1 MKREFLINVVLVV
14 GLNVLIKVFFIF
26 GIDRNVQ
33 NLVGQTEY
41 GAYFAILN
49 LAYLFQIINDFGI
62 QNFNNKHIAQHRQ
75 LLPKYL
81 PNILVFKTILG
92 FLFMMAFL
100 LFGWILGYWAL
111 SKTLLIAV
119 GLNQIF
125 VALIYYL
132 RSNVSALGFYRLDSI
147 FSVLDKFLMILIIGI
162 MIWTPSL
169 RENFQMEWF
178 AWGQFV
184 ALFLTAIAGLLFL
197 YRKIDIPRIRLNWP
211 FLLVIIKE
219 SKPYAILGLLMAI
232 YSRID
237 SVMLSQIISEKETGI
252 YASAFRLMDAGTMVG
267 LLISA
272 FLLPMFV
279 RQIKEK
285 EPTEELADLVIKMMW
300 VVGVA
305 VAIPVIVYR
314 LPIMRLLYTEG
325 NQYAADVLGFLMVA
339 LLALMWSS
347 VNGVLL
353 IAAGAIKRLNI
364 MYFIAV
370 LLNLG
375 LNFLLI
381 PHFGAVGAALVAATT
396 QWFVTLYQYRLL
408 AQSSLLGLSFKT
420 VLQIVGLLVLSGL
433 GTYGLSTLSP
443 NWIILFVASGVL
455 TIGLSVVLGLFSP
468 QGLIKLLKNR

>member
-33 NLVGQTEY
+33 NLVGQAEY

-81 PNILVFKTILG
+81 PNILVFKAILG
-92 FLFMMAFL
+92 FVFMMAFL
-100 LFGWILGYWAL
+100 LFGWMLGYWVL
-111 SKTLLIAV
+111 SKNLLITI
-119 GLNQIF
+119 GLNQIL

-147 FSVLDKFLMILIIGI
+147 FSVLDKFLMIVIIGSL
-162 MIWTPSL
+162 IWVPAF
-169 RENFQMEWF
+169 RQNFQMEWF
-178 AWGQFV
+178 AWGQFF
-184 ALFLTAIAGLLFL
+184 ALLLTAVAGLAFL
-197 YRKIDIPRIRLNWP
+197 YKKIDIPRIRLNWP

-219 SKPYAILGLLMAI
+219 SRPYAVLGLLMAI

-267 LLISA
+267 LLISS

-285 EPTEELADLVIKMMW
+285 APTAALSDLVIKMMW

-305 VAIPVIVYR
+305 VAVPVIMYR

-325 NQYAADVLGFLMVA
+325 NQYAADVLGFLMVG

-364 MYFIAV
+364 MYFVAV

-375 LNFLLI
+375 LNLLLI
-381 PHFGAVGAALVAATT
+381 PKYGAVGAAMVAATT

-408 AQSSLLGLSFKT
+408 AQTALLGITYKT
-420 VLQIVGLLVLSGL
+420 SLQIVGLLILSVLGS
-433 GTYGLSTLSP
+433 YGLSEMSV
-443 NWIILFVASGVL
+443 NWILLFLASSSLSIL
-455 TIGLSVVLGLFSP
+455 LSIVLGLFSP

>member
-1 MKREFLINVVLVV
+1 
-14 GLNVLIKVFFIF
+14 
-26 GIDRNVQ
+26 
-33 NLVGQTEY
+33 
-41 GAYFAILN
+41 
-49 LAYLFQIINDFGI
+49 
-62 QNFNNKHIAQHRQ
+62 
-75 LLPKYL
+75 
-81 PNILVFKTILG
+81 
-92 FLFMMAFL
+92 MMAFL

>member
-14 GLNVLIKVFFIF
+14 GLNVFIKVFFIF

-33 NLVGQTEY
+33 NLVGQTAY

-81 PNILVFKTILG
+81 PNILVFKAILG
-92 FLFMMAFL
+92 FIFMMTFL
-100 LFGWILGYWAL
+100 LFGWMLGYWAL

-119 GLNQIF
+119 GLNQIL

-147 FSVLDKFLMILIIGI
+147 FSVLDKFLMILIIGTL
-162 MIWTPSL
+162 IWTPSL
-169 RENFQMEWF
+169 RENFRMEWF
-178 AWGQFV
+178 AWGQFL
-184 ALFLTAIAGLLFL
+184 ALLLTALAGLAFL
-197 YRKIDIPRIRLNWP
+197 YRKINIPRIRLNLP
-211 FLLVIIKE
+211 FLIVIIKE

-285 EPTEELADLVIKMMW
+285 APTAELSDLVIKMMW

-305 VAIPVIVYR
+305 VAIPVIIFR
-314 LPIMRLLYTEG
+314 LPIMQLLYTEG
-325 NQYAADVLGFLMVA
+325 SRYSADVLGFLMVA

-375 LNFLLI
+375 LNYLLI
-381 PHFGAVGAALVAATT
+381 PRYGAVGAAFVAATT
-396 QWFVTLYQYRLL
+396 QWFVTLFQYRLL
-408 AQSSLLGLSFKT
+408 AQTSLLGLSIKT
-420 VLQIVGLLVLSGL
+420 GLQILALLFLSVLIS
-433 GTYGLSTLSP
+433 YGLSTFDQ
-443 NWIILFVASGVL
+443 NWILLFVASAGFTL
-455 TIGLSVVLGLFSP
+455 LLSIILGLFSP

>member
-1 MKREFLINVVLVV
+1 MKREFLINVVLVI

-33 NLVGQTEY
+33 NIVGSTEY
-41 GAYFAILN
+41 GTYFAILN

-62 QNFNNKHIAQHRQ
+62 QNFNNKHIAKHRQ

-81 PNILVFKTILG
+81 PNILVFKAILG
-92 FLFMMAFL
+92 FVFMMAFL
-100 LFGWILGYWAL
+100 FVGWLLGYWML
-111 SKTLLIAV
+111 TKTLLIGV
-119 GLNQIF
+119 GLSQIL
-125 VALIYYL
+125 VALVYYL

-147 FSVLDKFLMILIIGI
+147 FSVLDKFLMILIIGT
-162 MIWTPSL
+162 MIWIPSL
-169 RENFQMEWF
+169 RKNFQMEWF
-178 AWGQFV
+178 VWGQFV
-184 ALFLTAIAGLLFL
+184 ALFLTALAGLVFL
-197 YRKIDIPRIRLNWP
+197 YKKIDIPRIRLNLP

-285 EPTEELADLVIKMMW
+285 KETSELSDLVIKMMW

-305 VAIPVIVYR
+305 VAVPVITYR

-325 NQYAADVLGFLMVA
+325 NQYSADVLGLLMVA

-353 IAAGAIKRLNI
+353 IAAGEIKRLNI

-375 LNFLLI
+375 LNYVLI
-381 PHFGAVGAALVAATT
+381 PYYGAVGAAMVAAIT
-396 QWFVTLYQYRLL
+396 QWFVTIYQYRLL
-408 AQSSLLGLSFKT
+408 TQSSLITLSFRANI
-420 VLQIVGLLVLSGL
+420 QIVGLLLLSVMAS
-433 GTYGLSTLSP
+433 YGLSTTSS
-443 NWIILFVASGVL
+443 NWSLLFIASAGFTVL
-455 TIGLSVVLGLFSP
+455 FSIMLGLISP
-468 QGLIKLLKNR
+468 KGLIKLLKNR

>member
-1 MKREFLINVVLVV
+1 MKREFLINVVLVI
-14 GLNVLIKVFFIF
+14 GLNVLVKVFFIF
-26 GIDRNVQ
+26 GIDRGVQ
-33 NLVGQTEY
+33 NLVGPAAY

-81 PNILVFKTILG
+81 PNILVFKAILG
-92 FLFMMAFL
+92 IIFMMIFLF
-100 LFGWILGYWAL
+100 FGWVLGYWAL
-111 SKTLLIAV
+111 SKSVLIAI
-119 GLNQIF
+119 GLNQIL

-132 RSNVSALGFYRLDSI
+132 RSNVSALGFYRLDSV
-147 FSVLDKFLMILIIGI
+147 FSVLDKFLMIIIIGTLL
-162 MIWTPSL
+162 WTPSF
-169 RENFQMEWF
+169 RTNFTMEWF
-178 AWGQFV
+178 AWGQFIS
-184 ALFLTAIAGLLFL
+184 LFLTTLIGLFFL
-197 YRKIDIPRIRLNWP
+197 YRKVKIPRIRLNLP

-219 SKPYAILGLLMAI
+219 SGPYALLGLLMAI

-237 SVMLSQIISEKETGI
+237 SVMLSQLVSEHETGI

-279 RQIKEK
+279 RQIKMR
-285 EPTEELADLVIKMMW
+285 EPTEDLAQLVIKMMW
-300 VVGVA
+300 VVGVTA
-305 VAIPVIVYR
+305 AIPVIIFR
-314 LPIMRLLYTEG
+314 EPIMKMLYTEG
-325 NQYAADVLGFLMVA
+325 DAYSANVLGLLMLA

-353 IAAGAIKRLNI
+353 LAAGAIRQLNK
-364 MYFIAV
+364 MYFWAV

-375 LNFLLI
+375 LNAFII
-381 PHFGAVGAALVAATT
+381 PTHGAVGAAFVAAIT

-408 AQSSLLGLSFKT
+408 AQSSLYRPSGRAIG
-420 VLQIVGLLVLSGL
+420 QILVFPILSGL
-433 GTYGLSTLSP
+433 ISYGLFALSSNWLLLFIGSIAITL
-443 NWIILFVASGVL
+443 ILA
-455 TIGLSVVLGLFSP
+455 VVLGLFSP